1 MPVPRGSSPGPIP
14 THYLDGGIPMDTINR
29 RQFVGA
35 SLAAGAG
42 LLNAST
48 VARGKTQS
56 PSNSSQMK
64 VGLYT
69 ITYLG
74 IWYRGDALPLKD
86 VIKRARKYGYEGIE
100 IDGKCPHGHPLML
113 SKDSCKELRQ
123 IADGEGIEI
132 YGLAGNNDFS
142 SPITEQREAQ
152 VLYMRELIRCA
163 SELGAKTVR
172 VFLAWPGVTQNPRL
186 ASYDLS
192 RPLWES
198 VHKGFSE
205 EEIWGWCRDGMVKSA
220 KYASDAGVTLAL
232 QNHTPVI
239 RDHKDVLRMVKE
251 VDSPNLKVSLDV
263 YIMNDKSPQAI
274 RQAALDVGPLQAL
287 SHFGGE
293 FKRELDGS
301 VPGPDYYATFVKAMH
316 EIGYKGYLGYEL
328 CHSLPKVN
336 GQTVGI
342 EYADQCAE
350 AAAAYMCGLIK
361 TYGT

>member
-1 MPVPRGSSPGPIP
+1 
-14 THYLDGGIPMDTINR
+14 MDTINR

-35 SLAAGAG
+35 SLAATAG
-42 LLNAST
+42 ILNGST
-48 VARGKTQS
+48 LAMGDTESQPK
-56 PSNSSQMK
+56 SSQMK

-74 IWYRGDALPLKD
+74 VWYRGNALPLKD
-86 VIKRARKYGYEGIE
+86 VIKRAKKYGYDGVE

-113 SKDSCKELRQ
+113 SKDSCKELRKV
-123 IADGEGIEI
+123 ADGEGIVI
-132 YGLAGNNDFS
+132 YGLAGNNDLS
-142 SPITEQREAQ
+142 SPITEHREAQ

-172 VFLAWPGVTQNPRL
+172 VFLAWPGVTQHPQL
-186 ASYDLS
+186 ASYELS
-192 RPLWES
+192 RPIWEG
-198 VHKGFSE
+198 VHKGFSD
-205 EEIWGWCRDGMVKSA
+205 EEIWGWCRDGMVECA

-239 RDHKDVLRMVKE
+239 RDHKDVLRMVTE
-251 VDSPNLKVSLDV
+251 VNSPHLKVSLDA

-293 FKRELDGS
+293 FKREADGS
-301 VPGPDYYATFVKAMH
+301 VLGPDYYPPFVKAMH

-328 CHSLPKVN
+328 CHTLPKVN
-336 GQTVGI
+336 GETVGI
-342 EYADQCAE
+342 EFADRCAE
-350 AAAAYMCGLIK
+350 AAAAYMRGLIK
-361 TYGT
+361 TYAT